1 MNNKTYITIDGSVYE
16 KISDNCVDVELS
28 LPLDIYENLESL
40 VEDGQFVSIQDAIRC
55 ILRDYISEMDL

>member
-1 MNNKTYITIDGSVYE
+1 MKIKSYITVDGSVYE

-28 LPLDIYENLESL
+28 LPRVIYENLESL

-55 ILRDYISEMDL
+55 IIREYISEMDL